1 MNRILPNNTAK
12 KVNNALPT
20 AVANVANKTVNG
32 VANAFN
38 VVANN
43 TKNVVQNTAKE
54 AAAVMENAPAA
65 MNDALFG
72 VPEAVGNA
80 VTNAANKMTNFA
92 SNAAK
97 SVGNVVGNAATSV
110 SNAANSALNTVGL
123 GNSSNRNNSGNNSGN
138 NSSRNNNGSNSNSG
152 SNNNGSNKGFFNSFK
167 SNSVSNSVNSLLGNN
182 ATSAG
187 EGSFFASA
195 WFIALIVLLTIFGI
209 FVFFFDQI
217 MELLPQSVRDGFNR
231 LKEALGIP
239 VEPAPPAPEPPA
251 PEPPPPAPEE
261 PGIIPGVPTPAYLP
275 DSGAENGNGDQ
286 ASGAQTLV
294 TDFEKIFEKQLPQK
308 KENKEVFNIKENR
321 YKFEDAE
328 PLCNALGAEL
338 ATYEQVKEAY
348 EHGADWCN
356 YGWVKGQRAVYPTQ
370 PGTYEKLQKGPKEQ
384 HQACGKPGIN
394 GGYFDNPDL
403 RFGVTCYGVKPPQK
417 DHDKSLLPNGE
428 ANPFTP
434 DALEYDKRVAEFKA
448 DSNNIGILPFS
459 EKRWDEA

>member
-1 MNRILPNNTAK
+1 MNRILPNNTAR

-38 VVANN
+38 AVANN
-43 TKNVVQNTAKE
+43 TKNVVQNSAKE

-110 SNAANSALNTVGL
+110 GNAANSVLNTVGL
-123 GNSSNRNNSGNNSGN
+123 GNNSNRGNSNGNGNSNRNNSG
-138 NSSRNNNGSNSNSG
+138 RNN
-152 SNNNGSNKGFFNSFK
+152 SNKGFFNSFK
-167 SNSVSNSVNSLLGNN
+167 SNSGNNSVSNSVNSLLGNS
-182 ATSAG
+182 TVSTG

-275 DSGAENGNGDQ
+275 DSGAGDEQ
-286 ASGAQTLV
+286 QPSGAQTLI
-294 TDFEKIFEKQLPQK
+294 TDFEKIFEKQLPIK
-308 KENKEVFNIKENR
+308 KEHKEVFNIKENR
-321 YKFEDAE
+321 YKYEDAE

-370 PGTYEKLQKGPKEQ
+370 PSTYEKMQKGPKEQ
-384 HQACGKPGIN
+384 RQACGKPGIN

>member
-1 MNRILPNNTAK
+1 MNRILPNNTAR

-20 AVANVANKTVNG
+20 AVANVTNNAVNG
-32 VANAFN
+32 VVNAFN
-38 VVANN
+38 VANN
-43 TKNVVQNTAKE
+43 TLKNSAKE

-65 MNDALFG
+65 MNDALLG

-110 SNAANSALNTVGL
+110 GNAANSVLNSVGL
-123 GNSSNRNNSGNNSGN
+123 GNNNRGNNGNNSRSN
-138 NSSRNNNGSNSNSG
+138 RSNSNTA
-152 SNNNGSNKGFFNSFK
+152 NNSGSNKGFFNSFK
-167 SNSVSNSVNSLLGNN
+167 SNSVSNSVNSLLGNS

-217 MELLPQSVRDGFNR
+217 MEMLPQSVRDGFNR

-261 PGIIPGVPTPAYLP
+261 PGIIPGVPTPSYLP
-275 DSGAENGNGDQ
+275 DSGAGEGAQ
-286 ASGAQTLV
+286 PPSEAQTLV
-294 TDFEKIFEKQLPQK
+294 TDFEKIFEKQLPHK
-308 KENKEVFNIKENR
+308 KEHKEVFNVKENR
-321 YKFEDAE
+321 YKYEDAE

-356 YGWVKGQRAVYPTQ
+356 YGWIKGQRAVYPTQ
-370 PGTYEKLQKGPKEQ
+370 PSTYEKLQKGPKEQ
-384 HQACGKPGIN
+384 RQACGKPGIN

-417 DHDKSLLPNGE
+417 EHDKSLLPNGE

-448 DSNNIGILPFS
+448 DSQNIGILPFG
-459 EKRWDEA
+459 EGRWDEA